1 MKQNNI
7 HRVRLPVPFFV
18 NHVYVHLIESPD
30 NSSLILIDCGPATDD
45 AFITLKNYIQSIGY
59 SMDNLET
66 CIVTH
71 GHYEHYG
78 LLERIKQNY
87 KVKILAH
94 PAMLNFASID
104 FNEILSLIYE
114 LFITNGMPKVSVDK
128 FLNLYQGIIKE
139 NPIPLIDEVIYN
151 GDYVS
156 NIPEKLQIIW
166 APGHAEDHLCIY
178 NENTKV
184 MFTGDHVISKVTP
197 QIGLT
202 YIIQSENPLKVYQ
215 QSLQELL
222 NYDIEVSYPGH
233 NNPIENT
240 HERIIEILKHHKSR
254 ENWILKTLDSKKLT
268 AFEIGSKI
276 FGEIRSTIGHSIIS
290 CTETIAHLKSLKAD
304 GKVNDILK
312 DGIYF
317 YEKVS

>member
-7 HRVRLPVPFFV
+7 HRIRLPVPFFV
-18 NHVYVHLIESPD
+18 NHIYIHLIENYETS
-30 NSSLILIDCGPATDD
+30 NLILIDCGPATEE
-45 AFITLKNYIQSIGY
+45 AFNTLSNYVQSIGY
-59 SMDNLET
+59 TMEDIEA

-71 GHYEHYG
+71 SHYEHCG
-78 LLERIKQNY
+78 MLERIKQNY

-104 FNEILSLIYE
+104 FNEILSSVYE
-114 LFITNGMPKVSVDK
+114 LFVTNGMPEVSVEK
-128 FLNLYQGIIKE
+128 FLSLYQSIIKE
-139 NPIPLIDEVIYN
+139 NPIPLIDEVIYHR
-151 GDYVS
+151 DYIS
-156 NIPEKLQIIW
+156 KNPELQIIW
-166 APGHAEDHLCIY
+166 TPGHAEDHLCIY

-202 YIIQSENPLKVYQ
+202 YSVQSENPLKVYQ

-222 NYDIEVSYPGH
+222 NYDIEISYPGH

-240 HERIIEILKHHKSR
+240 HERIIEILNHHKSR

-276 FGEIRSTIGHSIIS
+276 FGEISKIGHYIIS
-290 CTETIAHLKSLKAD
+290 CTETIAHLKSLEAN
-304 GKVNDILK
+304 GKVNKILK
-312 DGIYF
+312 DGIYY